1 MLNLS
6 EIKYHINSVEKT
18 RQITSAMELISI
30 SKMKKATQKYENN
43 LTYFKKVRHTIKD
56 ILQHSPDG
64 ITHKYLNH
72 RAGKRTVY
80 VVIASDKGMA
90 GDYNHNVL
98 NMAWKHMQNVETKY
112 VFTIGQM
119 AREFFAKNGQTIDME
134 YMHTIQNPTLDDARN
149 ITENIIEM
157 YDNDLFD
164 EVLVCF
170 TREFST
176 AKQEPMIIKLLPVE
190 TKDFDDV
197 FVDSDYSGQISYEPS
212 RSNVLNLLVP
222 QYIVGT
228 LYGTL
233 VQSVASEHLKRMIA
247 MSNATK
253 NANEMLDGLKVDYN
267 KARQE
272 KITGELSEIIAGA
285 NMR

>member
-6 EIKYHINSVEKT
+6 DIKYHINSVEKT
-18 RQITSAMELISI
+18 RQITSAMELISVA
-30 SKMKKATQKYENN
+30 KMKKATQKYENN

-56 ILQHSPDG
+56 ILQHSPELS
-64 ITHKYLNH
+64 HKYLTH

-98 NMAWKHMQNVETKY
+98 NKAQAHMQNVEEKY

-134 YMHTIQNPTLDDARN
+134 YMHTIQNPTLDDARH

-157 YDNDLFD
+157 YDNNLFD

-170 TREFST
+170 TREYSM

-190 TKDFDDV
+190 TTDFDDV
-197 FVDSDYSGQISYEPS
+197 NIDSDYSGTIEYEPS
-212 RSNVLNLLVP
+212 RKDVLNLLVP

-228 LYGTL
+228 LYGCL
-233 VQSVASEHLKRMIA
+233 VQSVASEHLKRMTA

-253 NANEMLDGLKVDYN
+253 NADEMLEKLKIDYN

-272 KITGELSEIIAGA
+272 KITNEITEIIAGA
-285 NMR
+285 NTI

>member
-18 RQITSAMELISI
+18 RQITSAMELISV

-64 ITHKYLNH
+64 ITHKYLSH
-72 RAGKRTVY
+72 REGKRTVY

-98 NMAWKHMQNVETKY
+98 NMVWQHMQNVEEKY

-119 AREFFAKNGQTIDME
+119 AREFFAKNGQTVDIE
-134 YMHTIQNPTLDDARN
+134 YMHTIQNPTLDDARH

-157 YDNDLFD
+157 YDNNLFD

-170 TREFST
+170 TREYSM
-176 AKQEPMIIKLLPVE
+176 AKQEPMMIKLLPVE
-190 TKDFDDV
+190 AKDFDDV
-197 FVDSDYSGQISYEPS
+197 IVDGEHSGQIEYEPS
-212 RSNVLNLLVP
+212 RKDVLNLLVP
-222 QYIVGT
+222 QYIVGS
-228 LYGTL
+228 LYGCL
-233 VQSVASEHLKRMIA
+233 VQSVASEHLKRMTA
-247 MSNATK
+247 MSSATK
-253 NANEMLDGLKVDYN
+253 NANEMLEELKVDYN

-272 KITGELSEIIAGA
+272 KITNELTEIIAGA
-285 NMR
+285 NTR

>member
-18 RQITSAMELISI
+18 RQITSAMELISV

-56 ILQHSPDG
+56 ILEHSPDIG
-64 ITHKYLNH
+64 HKYLTH
-72 RAGKRTVY
+72 REGKRTVY

-98 NMAWKHMQNVETKY
+98 NMAWNHMQNVETKY

-119 AREFFAKNGQTIDME
+119 AREFFSKNGMSIDME
-134 YMHTIQNPTLDDARN
+134 YMHTIQNPTLDDARH

-170 TREFST
+170 TREYST

-197 FVDSDYSGQISYEPS
+197 IVDGDYSGQIEYEPS
-212 RSNVLNLLVP
+212 RRDVLNLLVP

-233 VQSVASEHLKRMIA
+233 VQSVASEHLKRMMA

-253 NANEMLDGLKVDYN
+253 NANEMLDKLKIDYN